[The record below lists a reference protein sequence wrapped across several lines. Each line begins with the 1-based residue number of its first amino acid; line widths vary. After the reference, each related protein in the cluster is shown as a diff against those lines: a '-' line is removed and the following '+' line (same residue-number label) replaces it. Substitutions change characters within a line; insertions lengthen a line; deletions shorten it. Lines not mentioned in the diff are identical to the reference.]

1 MTDSGSPPPGRTGL
15 LAGLNRQIITLGAV
29 SLFTDI
35 ASEMIVPIRIIFL
48 VLYLGTPLPIA
59 GLIEGI
65 AEGMSSLLKIV
76 SGRLADRMTER
87 KPLLIVGYG
96 LSAVAKP
103 LLALVAAWPAAL
115 GLIVTDRVGKGVR
128 SSPRDAMLADATTPA
143 YRGKAF
149 GFHRAMDTL
158 GAAIGPLLTVLIVA
172 LSAGDQPQALSTL
185 RRVFVWA
192 AVPGVLSLIALSF
205 LHERPTG
212 EVSEVVK
219 SAPAIHATGKG
230 ARVPVQALGSR
241 FWLFTAVAT
250 LFALANAS
258 DAFIFLRTAGL
269 EYAFSP
275 LEAVP
280 LLYCG
285 YNIVYALLSTP
296 LGALSDRWGR
306 LPILLLGYGTFA
318 AVYVGW
324 AFANQGWH
332 IWLLFLCYG
341 IYAAA
346 TEGVGKALVT
356 DLVPRAQRGAA
367 LGWFGG
373 LTGAAALPANVL
385 AGWLWA
391 TFRPSATFAVDAG
404 IAAFATVL
412 LLLCVPRLR
421 HDVAV
426 SAAA

>member
-1 MTDSGSPPPGRTGL
+1 MTDSGTPPPTRTGPFT
-15 LAGLNRQIITLGAV
+15 GLNRQIITLGAV

-48 VLYLGTPLPIA
+48 VLYLSTPLPIA

-65 AEGMSSLLKIV
+65 AESMSSLLKV
-76 SGRLADRMTER
+76 LSGRLADRVAER
-87 KPLLIVGYG
+87 KPLLLAGYG
-96 LSAVAKP
+96 LSAIAKP

-115 GLIVTDRVGKGVR
+115 GLIVADRIGKGVR

-158 GAAIGPLLTVLIVA
+158 GAAVGPLLTVLIVA
-172 LSAGDQPQALSTL
+172 LSAGDQPQALGTL
-185 RRVFVWA
+185 RRVFIWA
-192 AVPGVLSLIALSF
+192 AVPGVLSIVALCF
-205 LHERPTG
+205 LRERPGLRRDGAKTP
-212 EVSEVVK
+212 
-219 SAPAIHATGKG
+219 APATGRESPAG
-230 ARVPVQALGSR
+230 RPTAQALGPR

-306 LPILLLGYGTFA
+306 LPVLLLGYGTFA

-332 IWLLFLCYG
+332 VWLLFLCYG
-341 IYAAA
+341 VYAAA

-391 TFRPSATFAVDAG
+391 TFRPSTTFAVDAG
-404 IAAFATVL
+404 IAAVATVVL
-412 LLLCVPRLR
+412 LGCAPRLR
-421 HDVAV
+421 RETAIPA
-426 SAAA
+426 SA

>member
-1 MTDSGSPPPGRTGL
+1 
-15 LAGLNRQIITLGAV
+15 
-29 SLFTDI
+29 
-35 ASEMIVPIRIIFL
+35 
-48 VLYLGTPLPIA
+48 VL
-59 GLIEGI
+59 
-65 AEGMSSLLKIV
+65 S
-76 SGRLADRMTER
+76 
-87 KPLLIVGYG
+87 
-96 LSAVAKP
+96 
-103 LLALVAAWPAAL
+103 
-115 GLIVTDRVGKGVR
+115 
-128 SSPRDAMLADATTPA
+128 
-143 YRGKAF
+143 
-149 GFHRAMDTL
+149 
-158 GAAIGPLLTVLIVA
+158 IVA
-172 LSAGDQPQALSTL
+172 LCFL
-185 RRVFVWA
+185 R
-192 AVPGVLSLIALSF
+192 
-205 LHERPTG
+205 ERPGLQRDGAKT
-212 EVSEVVK
+212 
-219 SAPAIHATGKG
+219 PTPATGRESPAG
-230 ARVPVQALGSR
+230 RPTAQALGPR

-306 LPILLLGYGTFA
+306 LPVLLLGYGTFA

-324 AFANQGWH
+324 AFANHGWH
-332 IWLLFLCYG
+332 VWLLFLCYG
-341 IYAAA
+341 VYAAA

-391 TFRPSATFAVDAG
+391 TFRPSTTFAVDAG
-404 IAAFATVL
+404 IAAVATVVL
-412 LLLCVPRLR
+412 LGCAPRLR
-421 HDVAV
+421 RETAIPA
-426 SAAA
+426 SA